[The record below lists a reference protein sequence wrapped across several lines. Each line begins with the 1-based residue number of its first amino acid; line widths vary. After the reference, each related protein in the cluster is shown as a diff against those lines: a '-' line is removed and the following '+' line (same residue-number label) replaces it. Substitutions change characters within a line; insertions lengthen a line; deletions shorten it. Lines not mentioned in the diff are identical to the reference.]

1 MSARRVWVT
10 GASSGIGAATAERLA
25 ERGWRVLAGG
35 RDAGRLAALAT
46 RYPGRIEVLAGDLTE
61 GGELA
66 AMAARA
72 TAAPLHALVHAAGV
86 IALGPVADAAV
97 EDFAWQW
104 RVNLEAPYRLTQLV
118 LPALRAERGHVV
130 FVNSG
135 AGRRANPGWAAYAA
149 TKFGLRAFADALR
162 AEETGH
168 GVRVTSVYPGRTD
181 TPMQRAV
188 FEAEGR
194 GYDPSALVPAGTVA
208 DVVLMALETAPPG
221 LLSDLEVR
229 PG

>member
-1 MSARRVWVT
+1 VTGRRVWVT

-25 ERGWRVLAGG
+25 DRGWRVLAGG
-35 RDAGRLAALAT
+35 RDAGRLDALAAP
-46 RYPGRIEVLAGDLTE
+46 RQGRLVPLVGDLTDE
-61 GGELA
+61 GDVAGMVA
-66 AMAARA
+66 VA
-72 TAAPLHALVHAAGV
+72 TAEPLHGIVHAAGV

-104 RVNLEAPYRLTQLV
+104 RVNLLAPYRLTQLL

-135 AGRRANPGWAAYAA
+135 AGRRANAGWAAYAA
-149 TKFGLRAFADALR
+149 TKFGLRALADALR

-168 GVRVTSVYPGRTD
+168 GVRVTSIYPGRTD
-181 TPMQRAV
+181 TPMQRTV

-194 GYDPSALVPAGTVA
+194 GYDASGLVPATVVA
-208 DVVLMALETAPPG
+208 DAVCMALETPPPG